1 MANNKSALKRIKIN
15 EKKRL
20 QNRLYKSTIRT
31 LIKTFLKHLKT
42 YKISKDPNDK
52 IQAQI
57 LLNKLYSL
65 IDKACKKNIFH
76 KNNAARKKSKL
87 SGKLKIA

>member
-31 LIKTFLKHLKT
+31 LIKTFLKHLNN

-87 SGKLKIA
+87 AGKLKIA